1 MAYKLNASGLQELQ
15 TQMEQM
21 GMNTPGAMKRA
32 VYAGAKEVAD
42 AVRRSVQGAASEPTG
57 VLAQSLAISKLK
69 ADGRTVSTT
78 IGFSDYDPAHK
89 SDKFPKGVPNSLKA
103 AVLESG
109 RSDQPGR
116 KKTHFFSRAM
126 SASRDAALQSM
137 ENEFLSSLT
146 KDLGE

>member
-1 MAYKLNASGLQELQ
+1 MAYRLRVDALQDLQ
-15 TQMEQM
+15 RQLEKAGME
-21 GMNTPGAMKRA
+21 TPGAMKRA

-42 AVRRSVQGAASEPTG
+42 AVRQSVQNAVSDEATG
-57 VLAQSLAISKLK
+57 DLAQSLSISKMK

-78 IGFSDYDPAHK
+78 IGFSGYDR
-89 SDKFPKGVPNSLKA
+89 KGVPNPTKA

-137 ENEFLSSLT
+137 ENEFLTSLFET
-146 KDLGE
+146 GE